1 MNYYLKVLQNY
12 ATFSGRARRREYW
25 YFILF
30 NAIIAI
36 VLFFVGILMGTNI
49 LSNIY
54 SLAVLIPN
62 IAVGVRRMH
71 DVGKSGWFI
80 LIPIYNLILA
90 CTEGTKGENEYGADP
105 TKESG
110 SNLGGMISVI
120 IIALCLIVGWCLWYF
135 IMGAGGNF
143 ENGVNTEP
151 PLAVADSWRG
161 YLGMVYKGGIIVPIL
176 LGCFLMVLV
185 FSIERFIV
193 IAKAAGK
200 GSLEAFMKRV
210 QTSIKAGNIDEAIN
224 ACDKQQGSV
233 ANAIRSAL
241 LKYQDV
247 KKEGFNSEEAA
258 ETIHKEIEE
267 ATSLEMPMLEQHMT
281 ILSTLVSLGT
291 LAGLLGTV
299 TGMIKAFAGLAG
311 GGGAD
316 SAELA
321 NGISEALINTA
332 TGIATSALAIIAY
345 NFFTSKIDSLTYA
358 IDEAGT
364 TIVNTYRHF
373 RGSLKQ

>member
-1 MNYYLKVLQNY
+1 MANVK
-12 ATFSGRARRREYW
+12 
-25 YFILF
+25 
-30 NAIIAI
+30 
-36 VLFFVGILMGTNI
+36 
-49 LSNIY
+49 
-54 SLAVLIPN
+54 
-62 IAVGVRRMH
+62 
-71 DVGKSGWFI
+71 K
-80 LIPIYNLILA
+80 
-90 CTEGTKGENEYGADP
+90 EG
-105 TKESG
+105 G
-110 SNLGGMISVI
+110 SNLGGMFSGIVI
-120 IIALCLIVGWCLWYF
+120 VACIFVGFLIWNF
-135 IMGAGGNF
+135 IMGNGSNF
-143 ENGVNTEP
+143 EGGVNTGS
-151 PLAVADSWRG
+151 PLKG
-161 YLGMVYKGGIIVPIL
+161 NYLAMVYKGGPIVPVLMGL
-176 LGCFLMVLV
+176 LLMVVV
-185 FSIERFIV
+185 FSFERYFV
-193 IAKAAGK
+193 ITKATGK
-200 GSLEAFMKRV
+200 GNLDQFMKNV
-210 QTSIKAGNIDEAIN
+210 QTSIKGGHIDEAIA

-241 LKYQDV
+241 VKYQDV

-332 TGIATSALAIIAY
+332 TGISTSALAIIVY